1 MRKSGYKTSEFWFTV
16 VSFIFSGLYLLG
28 IIGENQHKE
37 ELIEVV
43 SHAVE
48 SVILISGQVIIL
60 AKYIKGRQEEKLRLE
75 EIERLERLQKEAQ
88 SNARRRKKPSTN
100 NSRSSNKT
108 KPKQPTKRKKSSDK

>member
-48 SVILISGQVIIL
+48 SIILISGQVIIL
-60 AKYIKGRQEEKLRLE
+60 IKYIKGRQEEKLRAQELD
-75 EIERLERLQKEAQ
+75 RLEKEAI
-88 SNARRRKKPSTN
+88 SNDRRRKKPSSN
-100 NSRSSNKT
+100 NSRPSNSAKS
-108 KPKQPTKRKKSSDK
+108 KQSTKRQKSSDK